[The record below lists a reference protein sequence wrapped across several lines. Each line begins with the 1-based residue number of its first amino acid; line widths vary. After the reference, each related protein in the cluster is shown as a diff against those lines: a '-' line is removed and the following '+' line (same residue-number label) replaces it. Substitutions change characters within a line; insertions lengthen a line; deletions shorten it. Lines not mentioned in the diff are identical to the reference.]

1 MADHQSVF
9 ENYLKK
15 GLTGAEASERLKKFG
30 LNKLPETKRRSPL
43 TIFISQFKNPLI
55 YVISAAAIISLI
67 LAICQLAEYTDAV
80 IIIVVILVDC
90 VMGFFQ
96 ENKAESTIIFLREL
110 LRPVARVIRDENV
123 IEIDVAEIVVDDIV
137 MLNPGDKTPADGK
150 ILEAISLA
158 ANEAILT
165 GESES
170 IMKKAGDMAYMGTT
184 ILSGRG
190 IMKVTSTGLLT
201 ELGKIAES
209 LREIKTE
216 ATPLQIRLD
225 KFSKTLTYLVIA
237 ICIAIFTTG
246 LLLKFNILES
256 IELSIVLAIAAI
268 PEGLII
274 AVTMILVIGMRAILR
289 RKGLV
294 KRLLAVEI
302 LGTVTT
308 ICTDKTGTLT
318 QGIMQ
323 IVKTDFRSEKNA
335 AYIMTLC
342 NDLADSL
349 EVSLWSHVKVMSLD
363 PQEIFDKY
371 PRVYEIP
378 FSSEKKY
385 MLTTNKIEGEEVS
398 LLKGAPDIVMEYCNL
413 NSEEKAAI
421 EKELEEWGG
430 QGLKVLALAFKDAG
444 NIREVKDFTWIGIV
458 GIEDPIRPTV
468 KDAIALCRR
477 AGIRVKMITGDYR
490 KTAEKV
496 AQNLGLMIGSHQII
510 EGKDLDQITEEEL
523 AKIVKSIVIFCR
535 VTPQHKLKIVNTL
548 QMNDEVTAMIG
559 DGVNDAPALK
569 KSNIGVSVGNATDVA
584 KETASLILLDNNFGT
599 LVNSVEE
606 GRIIFDNIKKV
617 VAYVLSNSFAEI
629 FVLFASFILH
639 WDIPL
644 TVAQIL
650 WIHLVCDGPADI
662 ALGFERGE
670 KGIMDEPPKY
680 FMESILDQKSKFLIL
695 IISVVSALL
704 CLILFNFF
712 AVIGGN
718 LALGRTI
725 VFSILG
731 LQSMIYIFS
740 YRSLHYSLLKSGNI
754 FANKPLVLSV
764 ILGIGLIVMGVYI
777 PGLNSALGTVS
788 LDLWGWGIVLAEAFG
803 MVAIVEFVKFVYNK
817 VYSTPMKGVF
827 KNLQHAQRKIP
838 EINHL
843 HNISVDILRDRTIIQ
858 FHFDLPA
865 ETPLEAAHKIANS
878 IEQRIQEE
886 FPVQSRRNLE
896 IISHIEPGSFPYAK
910 LHSHAARPASLEI
923 QSHIE
928 NTLNNTPQ
936 IKRWDNLTILEE
948 GKSIVISMV
957 AYFEG
962 NLSILQV
969 HQTTE
974 EIEAEF
980 RKKIPNIKR
989 CIIHSEPCKNNH

>member
-1 MADHQSVF
+1 MADHQSIF

-15 GLTGAEASERLKKFG
+15 GLTNADASERLKKFG

-43 TIFISQFKNPLI
+43 TILISQLMNPLI

-67 LAICQLAEYTDAV
+67 LAEYADAAIILVV
-80 IIIVVILVDC
+80 IILDC
-90 VMGFFQ
+90 VMGFIQ
-96 ENKAESTIIFLREL
+96 ENKAESTMSFLRRL
-110 LRPVARVIRDENV
+110 LRPIARVIRDGNV
-123 IEIDVAEIVVDDIV
+123 VEIDVTEIVVDDIV

-150 ILEAISLA
+150 ILEAISLS

-170 IMKKAGDMAYMGTT
+170 IMKKADDMGFMGTT

-190 IMKVTSTGLLT
+190 FMKVTSTGLST

-225 KFSKTLTYLVIA
+225 KFSKTLTYLVIG
-237 ICIAIFTTG
+237 ICVVIFTTG
-246 LLLKFNILES
+246 IILKFDILQS

-318 QGIMQ
+318 EGIMQ
-323 IVKTDFRSEKNA
+323 IVKTDFQSEQKA
-335 AYIMTLC
+335 AFTMTLC
-342 NDLADSL
+342 NNLADSL
-349 EVSLWSHVKVMSLD
+349 EVSLWNHVKAMNLD

-371 PRVYEIP
+371 PRGYEIP
-378 FSSEKKY
+378 FSSENKY
-385 MLTTNKIEGEEVS
+385 MLTSNYIDGIEVG
-398 LLKGAPDIVMEYCNL
+398 LIKGAPDIVMDYCNL
-413 NSEEKAAI
+413 NSDQKEALGR
-421 EKELEEWGG
+421 ELEEWAGL
-430 QGLKVLALAFKDAG
+430 GLKVLALAFKDTG
-444 NIREVKDFTWIGIV
+444 NIREIKDFTWIGMV

-468 KDAIALCRR
+468 KEAIALCRR
-477 AGIRVKMITGDYR
+477 AGIKVKMITGDFR

-496 AQNLGLMIGSHQII
+496 AQNLGLMVGSHQII
-510 EGKDLDQITEEEL
+510 EGKELEQITEEEL
-523 AKIVKSIVIFCR
+523 ARIVKNIVIFCR
-535 VTPQHKLKIVNTL
+535 VTPQHKLKIVNAL
-548 QMNDEVTAMIG
+548 QMNNEITAMIG

-584 KETASLILLDNNFGT
+584 KETANLVLLDNNFGT

-606 GRIIFDNIKKV
+606 GRVIFDNIKKV

-629 FVLFASFILH
+629 FVLFIAFILG
-639 WDIPL
+639 WPIPL

-680 FMESILDQKSKFLIL
+680 FMESILDQKSKFLIVT
-695 IISVVSALL
+695 ISMASALW
-704 CLILFNFF
+704 CLIFFRIFWNFGD
-712 AVIGGN
+712 ID
-718 LALGRTI
+718 LGRTI
-725 VFSILG
+725 VFAVLG
-731 LQSMIYIFS
+731 IQSMIYIFS
-740 YRSLHYSLLKSGNI
+740 YRSLHYSIFKSGNI
-754 FANKPLVLSV
+754 FANKPLILSV
-764 ILGIGLIVMGVYI
+764 ILGISLIVLGVYV
-777 PGLNSALGTVS
+777 PGLNTLLNTVP
-788 LDLWGWGIVLAEAFG
+788 LDLLDWGIVLAEGFS
-803 MVAIVEFVKFVYNK
+803 MIAIVELVKFLYNK
-817 VYSTPMKGVF
+817 FHPTPIKEVF
-827 KNLQHAQRKIP
+827 KNLQHAQLKIP

-843 HNISVDILRDRTIIQ
+843 HNISVDILRDKTIIQ

-865 ETPLEAAHKIANS
+865 ETPLEEAHKIANT

-896 IISHIEPGSFPYAK
+896 IISHIEPGAIPYAK

-923 QSHIE
+923 QNHIE
-928 NTLNNTPQ
+928 NTLNNAPQ
-936 IKRWDNLTILEE
+936 IKRWENLMILEE
-948 GKSIVISMV
+948 GKNIVISV
-957 AYFEG
+957 IAYFEG
-962 NLSILQV
+962 DLSILQV
-969 HQTTE
+969 HQATE
-974 EIEAEF
+974 KIESEI
-980 RKKIPNIKR
+980 RKQVPNIKR
-989 CIIHSEPCKNNH
+989 CIIHSEPFRQ